1 MLFPTVLLNYDRD
14 ARAIYKAFESEP
26 QPARKLAINDCVAA
40 LKAAGVWTKLDVLY
54 MFAAADSQAA
64 KINWKNPA
72 TFNASEVSSP
82 TFTIDGGFAGN
93 GSSSYLNTTFDIALN
108 ASQYTLN
115 SAHMMMTTTTSRA
128 TGGTL
133 GHGVLNTNAAQVLVV
148 FNSTNDFSLL
158 NTNSGGGGSDTQAR
172 GSWIINR
179 PNSSFRDTYYNGALV
194 HTYTN
199 TASAVPASGRTV
211 YIGARNNAGT
221 ADLFSNDQV
230 SAFSIG
236 GGFPAR
242 EQSNVTAA
250 IFNDLVA
257 TGAFSFETETN
268 TLAAAFTTPPTAT
281 RKALINA
288 CIKALKDAGVWSKLD
303 AFYIF
308 AAADSQAALINWK
321 NPGTFNAT
329 ATSSPTFTAD
339 RGYTGNAS
347 TSYIDTTYNP
357 FSSGGQFAANDA
369 TMFAWNL
376 ASSASGTSPLFGG
389 DAGSFRNQGFP
400 NISTNTY
407 RAAIGDSAIQID
419 YTSNT
424 TKPGLYSASRTAS
437 NALASYRNGA
447 SVGTDTTAASTGL
460 PNENLSFLRSHV
472 FFGDWQISGGGFG
485 KGLNSTEHAALY
497 SALLAYLQAVGAV

>member
-1 MLFPTVLLNYDRD
+1 MLFNGPFNISGGTQEWFHHTTAAGYAADLQFVTSSVDASDLTTYTFSSVSLGTTGATRRVIVCVEGGNGVGNSGHITGVTVAGNAATSFVEQLADTGNARVAAIWGIDDTSNATGNIVVTFGAGQTRCGIAVYALYDASSLAPTATTSTTIASGNSTGSISLTIAAAGVGVASASGIHASAQTATWTGGLVERYDEAIEAGITHTGASLASVAGASITATLTYPVTVTNASPIVGAVWAGSGTYDR
-14 ARAIYKAFESEP
+14 ASQTIFNAFSAAP
-26 QPARKLAINDCVAA
+26 DTTRKGVINTCVVAC
-40 LKAAGVWTKLDVLY
+40 KNAGVWTKLDVLY
-54 MFAAADSQAA
+54 
-64 KINWKNPA
+64 
-72 TFNASEVSSP
+72 
-82 TFTIDGGFAGN
+82 
-93 GSSSYLNTTFDIALN
+93 L
-108 ASQYTLN
+108 
-115 SAHMMMTTTTSRA
+115 
-128 TGGTL
+128 
-133 GHGVLNTNAAQVLVV
+133 
-148 FNSTNDFSLL
+148 
-158 NTNSGGGGSDTQAR
+158 
-172 GSWIINR
+172 
-179 PNSSFRDTYYNGALV
+179 
-194 HTYTN
+194 
-199 TASAVPASGRTV
+199 
-211 YIGARNNAGT
+211 
-221 ADLFSNDQV
+221 
-230 SAFSIG
+230 
-236 GGFPAR
+236 
-242 EQSNVTAA
+242 
-250 IFNDLVA
+250 
-257 TGAFSFETETN
+257 
-268 TLAAAFTTPPTAT
+268 
-281 RKALINA
+281 
-288 CIKALKDAGVWSKLD
+288 
-303 AFYIF
+303 F

-321 NPGTFNAT
+321 NPGTNNGT
-329 ATSSPTFTAD
+329 ANGSPTFTAD